1 MENSTGRM
9 GIGIIS
15 AGRVGAALGSA
26 LRAAGHGI
34 VGAHAPS
41 PQSRERLEVML
52 PGVPALD
59 VPAIVERSELV
70 ILALPDEE
78 LEGLVAG
85 LAKLGAWQAGQIVVH
100 TSARRGV
107 EVLAPAQAAG
117 ALTLALHPV
126 MEFSGTSVDVAR
138 LQGAHVVVSAA
149 NAIQPIGLALAAEM
163 GAQGVVVNS
172 ADRAIYAAALA
183 HARQGV
189 ELAASQAGRV
199 LAQIGVAQPGD
210 LLGEWAQ
217 AGLDRGLFAGNA
229 AGAYVS
235 SAGGASAGMGPA
247 AGVAGAL
254 GGTGPDGVVGA
265 NRAGAGVPRPPAP
278 PSAEEAAQRV
288 EALGTLAVESPELAD
303 VAKADLDLLEHLVER
318 ALMAGVIG
326 ETEANELHTI
336 VGAARCSHG
345 GR

>member
-15 AGRVGAALGSA
+15 AGRVGTAFGSA

-41 PQSRERLEVML
+41 PASRERLEVML

-59 VPAIVERSELV
+59 VPTIVERSELV
-70 ILALPDEE
+70 ILALPDPE
-78 LEGLVAG
+78 LEPLVAG

-107 EVLAPAQAAG
+107 EALAPAQAAG

-126 MEFSGTSVDVAR
+126 MEFSGTSMDVAR

-163 GAQGVVVNS
+163 GAQGMVVNS

-183 HARQGV
+183 HVSEGV
-189 ELAASQAGRV
+189 ELATSQAGRV
-199 LAQIGVAQPGD
+199 LAQIGVEEPGD
-210 LLGEWAQ
+210 LIAQWAQ
-217 AGLDRGLFAGNA
+217 AGLERGLAAGNM
-229 AGAYVS
+229 AG
-235 SAGGASAGMGPA
+235 
-247 AGVAGAL
+247 AGVAGGAGGL
-254 GGTGPDGVVGA
+254 GGGPGSGVVGRHA
-265 NRAGAGVPRPPAP
+265 TERSWPNPPAP
-278 PSAEEAAQRV
+278 SPEEAAERV
-288 EALGTLAVESPELAD
+288 AALGTLAKESPELAD
-303 VAKADLDLLEHLVER
+303 VAESDLQLLACLVQR
-318 ALMAGVIG
+318 AAKAGVID
-326 ETEANELHTI
+326 EAWASELHTI
-336 VGAARCSHG
+336 VAAARRPGG

>member
-15 AGRVGAALGSA
+15 AGRVGAAFGSA

-41 PQSRERLEVML
+41 PASRERLEVML

-59 VPAIVERSELV
+59 VPTIVERSELV
-70 ILALPDEE
+70 ILALPDPE
-78 LEGLVAG
+78 LEPLVAG

-107 EVLAPAQAAG
+107 EALAPAQAAG

-126 MEFSGTSVDVAR
+126 MEFSGTSMDVAR

-183 HARQGV
+183 HVREGV
-189 ELAASQAGRV
+189 ELATSQAGRV
-199 LAQIGVAQPGD
+199 LAQIGVEEPGD
-210 LLGEWAQ
+210 LIAQWAQ
-217 AGLDRGLFAGNA
+217 AGLERGLAAGN
-229 AGAYVS
+229 
-235 SAGGASAGMGPA
+235 M
-247 AGVAGAL
+247 
-254 GGTGPDGVVGA
+254 
-265 NRAGAGVPRPPAP
+265 AGAGVAEGAGGAGVLGGGPGSGVVGTHATERSWPNPPAP
-278 PSAEEAAQRV
+278 SPEEAAERV
-288 EALGTLAVESPELAD
+288 AALGTLAKESPELAD
-303 VAKADLDLLEHLVER
+303 VAESDLQLLACLVQR
-318 ALMAGVIG
+318 AAKAGVIG
-326 ETEANELHTI
+326 EKWASELHTI
-336 VGAARCSHG
+336 VAAARCPGG